1 MQHVITGGRNS
12 QFSIEHA
19 FASLSEFFALLVFL
33 SVTLAP
39 EANLFS
45 TRLSQRRFER
55 FERSDP
61 FFTSWK
67 VLE

>member
-19 FASLSEFFALLVFL
+19 FASLSEVFTLLVFL

-45 TRLSQRRFER
+45 VPILLVIVA
-55 FERSDP
+55 
-61 FFTSWK
+61 TST
-67 VLE
+67 

>member
-33 SVTLAP
+33 SVTLALEP
-39 EANLFS
+39 ISAAL
-45 TRLSQRRFER
+45 
-55 FERSDP
+55 
-61 FFTSWK
+61 
-67 VLE
+67 VLKPKHAEHRNDFNHRTENPSS